1 MLKAQFRRAIPMA
14 DEIQGRPA
22 EESKKDTVRIN
33 LPPGLAG
40 RGPGPSGPMPPP
52 GAKIV
57 PTPAPASS
65 PEEEAKKETAVLG
78 RPVDAPKPKKDTSRV
93 QVVAARPSSA
103 GVKLRRDEP
112 APATAPAP
120 AMALAGAPTAH
131 AQSSTM
137 MAAAPSGGDTVLSV
151 VAMVLSIVV
160 AGYLA
165 WIVFG

>member
-1 MLKAQFRRAIPMA
+1 MA
-14 DEIQGRPA
+14 DDIQGRPA

-40 RGPGPSGPMPPP
+40 RGAPPTGPTPPP
-52 GAKIV
+52 GSKII
-57 PTPAPASS
+57 PTPAPAAAS

-93 QVVAARPSSA
+93 QVVAARPGPVG

-112 APATAPAP
+112 APAAAIASATASTPSAPAP
-120 AMALAGAPTAH
+120 SPM
-131 AQSSTM
+131 M
-137 MAAAPSGGDTVLSV
+137 MAAPASTGGDSGLAIA
-151 VAMVLSIVV
+151 AMVLSIAV

-165 WIVFG
+165 WIAFG

>member
-1 MLKAQFRRAIPMA
+1 MA
-14 DEIQGRPA
+14 DEISGQGRPA

-40 RGPGPSGPMPPP
+40 RGSAPGGPMPPP

-57 PTPAPASS
+57 PTPSPAAS

-93 QVVAARPSSA
+93 QVVAARPSSP

-112 APATAPAP
+112 APAALPTPTSTAPV
-120 AMALAGAPTAH
+120 AH
-131 AQSSTM
+131 GTGLV
-137 MAAAPSGGDTVLSV
+137 MAAAPSGGDIGLSV
-151 VAMVLSIVV
+151 AAMVLSLAVV
-160 AGYLA
+160 GYLA

>member
-1 MLKAQFRRAIPMA
+1 MA

-40 RGPGPSGPMPPP
+40 RGAGPSGPLPPP

-57 PTPAPASS
+57 STPAPAAS

-93 QVVAARPSSA
+93 QVVAARPGSPT
-103 GVKLRRDEP
+103 VKLRRDEP
-112 APATAPAP
+112 APAAPPAP
-120 AMALAGAPTAH
+120 ATALVAHTMAPV
-131 AQSSTM
+131 
-137 MAAAPSGGDTVLSV
+137 MAAGPSGGDVGLSLA
-151 VAMVLSIVV
+151 AMVFSLAV

>member
-1 MLKAQFRRAIPMA
+1 MA

-40 RGPGPSGPMPPP
+40 RGPAPSGPLPPP
-52 GAKIV
+52 GSKIV
-57 PTPAPASS
+57 PTPAPAAS

-78 RPVDAPKPKKDTSRV
+78 RPVEAPKPKKDTSRV
-93 QVVAARPSSA
+93 QVVAARPTSP

-112 APATAPAP
+112 VPAAPAAAAPA
-120 AMALAGAPTAH
+120 AAPTAQAH
-131 AQSSTM
+131 SQVM
-137 MAAAPSGGDTVLSV
+137 MAAGPSGGDVGLSV